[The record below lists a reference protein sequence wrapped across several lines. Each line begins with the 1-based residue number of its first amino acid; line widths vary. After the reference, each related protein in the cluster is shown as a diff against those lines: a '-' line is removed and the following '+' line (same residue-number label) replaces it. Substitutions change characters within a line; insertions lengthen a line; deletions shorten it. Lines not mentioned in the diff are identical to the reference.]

1 MRQRVSAIARI
12 NFSIAA
18 LFVLAAVCWPFVQQ
32 GVNWYYKRELNA
44 FFELIEKGE
53 IKHKLI
59 YNQYL
64 PFGIKNNA
72 DPFEKL
78 ELDSKDTK
86 YFNFAVVE
94 KDDRTFF
101 IIAQFKPE
109 IFKRWYL
116 NTTKTKLRYIYEK
129 KEGETGRLV
138 DSLTLIP

>member
-1 MRQRVSAIARI
+1 MGQRVSAIARI

-18 LFVLAAVCWPFVQQ
+18 LFVLTAVCWPFIQQ
-32 GVNWYYKRELNA
+32 GMNWYYQRELNA
-44 FFELIEKGE
+44 FFDRIEKGE

-59 YNQYL
+59 YNKYL
-64 PFGIKNNA
+64 PFGMKDNA
-72 DPFEKL
+72 VQLKKL
-78 ELDSKDTK
+78 DLDAKDAK

-101 IIAQFKPE
+101 IIAQLKQE

-116 NTTKTKLRYIYEK
+116 NGTKTKLRVIYEK

-138 DSLTLIP
+138 DSLIP